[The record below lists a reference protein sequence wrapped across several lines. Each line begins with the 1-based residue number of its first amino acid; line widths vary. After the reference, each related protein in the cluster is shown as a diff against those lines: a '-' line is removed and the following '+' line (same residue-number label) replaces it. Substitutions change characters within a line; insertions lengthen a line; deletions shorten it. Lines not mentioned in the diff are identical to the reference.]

1 MDLKAMPRLNAY
13 IALAI
18 LFSLS
23 YPLVIDTRGQR
34 TATAALV
41 ASQNTD
47 MHTLKDAGLQFELPK
62 GWKAETQ
69 ENGNVFLSFEEGAG
83 SVTFVMEDDYAGV
96 VEGMKSV
103 LKQKLTELKFDG
115 EPKQDT
121 HNGLV
126 HISESGT
133 GLMEKVKINWSIDV
147 LKASKN
153 VTMLTF
159 GIEEVLQRHIDEYKK
174 FVGSIKKT

>member
-1 MDLKAMPRLNAY
+1 MDLKATPRLNAY

-34 TATAALV
+34 TATATLV

-103 LKQKLTELKFDG
+103 LKQKLTGLKFDG

-133 GLMEKVKINWSIDV
+133 GLMEKVKINSSIDV